1 MIPGLRRGWVVW
13 IVPLALIFSQ
23 GYPVFQR
30 GLFAQTPFLDQA
42 RSHFAQWDTNK
53 DGEVSVAE
61 IDRAI
66 ASPKTKGSTA
76 AAAVSIRRALKGK
89 KTPVDHLTMDKL
101 AQSVPRPPDKKTTI
115 PDYEAMYNSALKKIA
130 VSRTDLFGT
139 EGPSLDSISQG
150 RLGDCYCLAPLG
162 AMLHR
167 NPKQVKSMFIPSSDG
182 KVIVQLGRE
191 KVEVPPLTDGELAL
205 FASTKTQGTWVQTYE
220 KAMGLH
226 LAAKKKQLTTPI
238 GAVGAGG
245 SAGTALALITGH
257 RFDRFSCKPLNDETL
272 SESEKKS
279 KLESLRNRLESAVR
293 DQRLIC
299 GGTPREV
306 KVPGVTPNHAY
317 AILHYDRKT
326 DLVTF
331 WNPHGQTFKPKGAQ
345 GLQFGYPVAKGQF
358 QAPLKEVVTWLGGFS
373 WESAEPKAS
382 VQ

>member
-1 MIPGLRRGWVVW
+1 MIRGCGRIWVGWVA
-13 IVPLALIFSQ
+13 PLVLILSH
-23 GYPVFQR
+23 G
-30 GLFAQTPFLDQA
+30 GIGAQTPFLDQA
-42 RSHFAQWDTNK
+42 RSHFAQWDINK
-53 DGEVSVAE
+53 DGEVSVGE

-66 ASPKTKGSTA
+66 ASSKTKGATA

-89 KTPVDHLTMDKL
+89 KIPVDHLTLDKL
-101 AQSVPRPPDKKTTI
+101 SQSVPRPPDQKTKI
-115 PDYEAMYNSALKKIA
+115 PDYEAMYNTALKKIA
-130 VSRTDLFGT
+130 VSRTELFGT

-167 NPKQVKSMFIPSSDG
+167 NPKQVKAMFTPSADG
-182 KVIVQLGRE
+182 KVIVHLGRE

-205 FASTKTQGTWVQTYE
+205 FASTKTQGIWVQTYE
-220 KAMGLH
+220 KAMGIH

-245 SAGTALALITGH
+245 SAGTALGLITGH
-257 RFDRFSCKPLNDETL
+257 RFDRFSCKPFKDEAL
-272 SESEKKS
+272 SESEKKA
-279 KLESLRNRLESAVR
+279 KLESLRKGLESAVR

-299 GGTPREV
+299 GGTPKEV

-331 WNPHGQTFKPKGAQ
+331 WNPHGQTFKPKGEP
-345 GLQFGYPVAKGQF
+345 GLEFGYPVAKGKF
-358 QAPLKEVVTWLGGFS
+358 QVPLKEAVNWFGGFT
-373 WESAEPKAS
+373 WEMAEPKPAA
-382 VQ
+382 Q